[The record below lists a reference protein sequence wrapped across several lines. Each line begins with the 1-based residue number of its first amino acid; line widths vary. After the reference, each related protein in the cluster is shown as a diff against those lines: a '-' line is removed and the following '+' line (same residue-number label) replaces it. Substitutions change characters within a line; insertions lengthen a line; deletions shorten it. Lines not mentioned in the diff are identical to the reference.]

1 MKKLKEI
8 SGKDVIIILV
18 FIVWVVGMVYI
29 LSNTKIV

>member
-8 SGKDVIIILV
+8 SGKDVIVILV
-18 FIVWVVGMVYI
+18 FIAWVVGMVYI